1 MQRMPELVGPRSTSE
16 RVQNITRQL
25 QALVEGAA
33 TGSSDRLPSERQLAA
48 RFQCSRNTVRE
59 ALASLAAQGL
69 IDIRGRVGAYRQP
82 STTPANAPADLE
94 QALAALDVTIPA
106 LSCLAA
112 APAAAAGVS
121 RLEALTSNL
130 SQALLNRD
138 AVAVYRWYVTF
149 FVELAGIAGNLYLA
163 KMLEHIREASRQLP
177 AGRLTRREQLEE
189 FFSGVVELLQAL
201 RRGDGQDA
209 ASVADRGFKA
219 FATILRAAKPLRKSG
234 AMERPS

>member
-1 MQRMPELVGPRSTSE
+1 MSNLVGPKNSSE

-33 TGSSDRLPSERQLAA
+33 TGSSSRLPSERQLAA

-59 ALASLAAQGL
+59 ALATLAAQGL

-82 STTPANAPADLE
+82 QAAPANAPADLE
-94 QALAALDVTIPA
+94 QALVALDVTVPGLA
-106 LSCLAA
+106 RLAA
-112 APAAAAGVS
+112 AAAASAGVS

-138 AVAVYRWYVTF
+138 AGAVYRWYVTF
-149 FVELAGIAGNLYLA
+149 FVELAGIAGNSYLTR
-163 KMLEHIREASRQLP
+163 MLEQIMEASRQVP
-177 AGRLTRREQLEE
+177 AGRLTRREPLEA
-189 FFSGVVELLQAL
+189 FFSGVVELFQAL

-209 ASVADRGFKA
+209 AVIATRGLKA
-219 FATILRAAKPLRKSG
+219 FATIMRAVKPPRKSV
-234 AMERPS
+234 ATERTS